1 LTLIT
6 FGVLLKLN
14 RETMARGVVLAV
26 ITMAFNPIYLRN
38 NISLSLRLQNNDTKQ
53 NVTGLLSYS

>member
-1 LTLIT
+1 
-6 FGVLLKLN
+6 
-14 RETMARGVVLAV
+14 MARGVVLAV

-53 NVTGLLSYS
+53 KRDWFVILLINS